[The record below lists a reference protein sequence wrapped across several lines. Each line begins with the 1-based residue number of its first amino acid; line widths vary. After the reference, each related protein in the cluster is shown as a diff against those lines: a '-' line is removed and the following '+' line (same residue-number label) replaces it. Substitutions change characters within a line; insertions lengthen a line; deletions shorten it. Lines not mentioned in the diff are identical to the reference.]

1 MRLIFFV
8 LHFVSLACNDINTT
22 FTPKLK
28 HKFKPTPTHK
38 FKPTPKLTPT
48 HKFKPTLKI
57 KPTPTPTPTLKI
69 KPKGGLIPIISG
81 KKATLTYFTDSTTQ
95 CYGSNIPVGNAM
107 AVNPLLLGF
116 TTDDWINRFSNVEA
130 NKIPWCGKTMKV
142 TVNGRNF
149 TGTIIDTCDPVGNQ
163 FTDPVTGETIGGKCD
178 YSNVI
183 DLYGETGRSFLQ
195 DTVGDDFYQGDLE
208 WEIIH
213 EDIK

>member
-1 MRLIFFV
+1 MRLIYFV
-8 LHFVSLACNDINTT
+8 IPFVSLACNDKNTT
-22 FTPKLK
+22 IVKKITPVPKLK
-28 HKFKPTPTHK
+28 HKFKPVPKFKPKDKFKPTHK
-38 FKPTPKLTPT
+38 FKPVP
-48 HKFKPTLKI
+48 
-57 KPTPTPTPTLKI
+57 KI
-69 KPKGGLIPIISG
+69 KPKSGGLIPIISG
-81 KKATLTYFTDSTTQ
+81 KTATLTYFTDSTTQ

-195 DTVGDDFYQGDLE
+195 DTVGDDFYQGDLD